1 MEPHTGMTRGIPA
14 VVIGSGNVAS
24 CVVPALQ
31 KAGVIDTVAV
41 YSPTPG
47 HAEALAARL
56 GEARGVCRI
65 EDIPTEGV
73 KLYLLAVKDDAV
85 AELARTLKPVPEA
98 VWLHTSGGVEAST
111 LAPLTEHFGVFYPLQ
126 TFSKGVE
133 VDLSKVPVF
142 VEGADE
148 FALTTARAL
157 GNAISPKVYD
167 ADGTTRCRLHAAAV
181 FACNFTNHLWAVAD
195 DILRR
200 ETGTDLTVLAPL
212 LEETMRKALTMRPA
226 DGQTGPAR
234 RGDTGVM
241 AKHISLLTDDEARLY
256 DILSKS
262 IMKYYELD

>member
-1 MEPHTGMTRGIPA
+1 M
-14 VVIGSGNVAS
+14 VIGSGNVAS

-148 FALTTARAL
+148 SRSLLPARSAMPYLPRSTTPTAPR
-157 GNAISPKVYD
+157 
-167 ADGTTRCRLHAAAV
+167 AAACMPPPCLPATSPIISGPWPMT
-181 FACNFTNHLWAVAD
+181 FCAARRAPTSRCSHRC
-195 DILRR
+195 LRR
-200 ETGTDLTVLAPL
+200 LC
-212 LEETMRKALTMRPA
+212 
-226 DGQTGPAR
+226 
-234 RGDTGVM
+234 
-241 AKHISLLTDDEARLY
+241 AKL
-256 DILSKS
+256 
-262 IMKYYELD
+262 

>member
-1 MEPHTGMTRGIPA
+1 MMRPIPA

-31 KAGVIDTVAV
+31 KAGVIDTKAV

-56 GEARGVCRI
+56 GEARGVCRN

-85 AELARTLKPVPEA
+85 AELARTLKPAPDA

-148 FALTTARAL
+148 FALTTARPLAKSTEPTAPRVAACMPPPCL
-157 GNAISPKVYD
+157 PATSP
-167 ADGTTRCRLHAAAV
+167 TTSGPWPTTYCAARPAPTLRCSPRCLRRQCARLSSCGRPTDRPVRHAAAIPV
-181 FACNFTNHLWAVAD
+181 
-195 DILRR
+195 
-200 ETGTDLTVLAPL
+200 
-212 LEETMRKALTMRPA
+212 
-226 DGQTGPAR
+226 
-234 RGDTGVM
+234 
-241 AKHISLLTDDEARLY
+241 
-256 DILSKS
+256 
-262 IMKYYELD
+262 